1 MVAPNKQRTLTK
13 LLTLLGKS
21 YDSQLPKEL
30 SVLDHLL
37 LGVIQEGMGF
47 ATAIDAHQKLLT
59 QFHDLNELRVSHVD
73 EVTEALAQ
81 DVPDRPIKAKR
92 ILQIL
97 QFVFETTYSYD
108 LEQMKKKPLKQA
120 QKQLSKIQ
128 GTNSFIV
135 NAVVQ
140 RSLGGHALPVD
151 DGMAAVLRLL
161 QIIEEEETNEQ
172 LQATLEH
179 LIPKAKGMSFCVQL
193 SELAF
198 EGPKKQKTVLKDIIP
213 PPAKAK
219 PTKAAASVEEPKAA
233 PAKKTVE
240 KKSTKKK

>member
-1 MVAPNKQRTLTK
+1 M
-13 LLTLLGKS
+13 
-21 YDSQLPKEL
+21 
-30 SVLDHLL
+30 
-37 LGVIQEGMGF
+37 
-47 ATAIDAHQKLLT
+47 
-59 QFHDLNELRVSHVD
+59 
-73 EVTEALAQ
+73 TEALDAS
-81 DVPDRPIKAKR
+81 VPERAGKAKR

-128 GTNSFIV
+128 GTNPFIV

-151 DGMAAVLRLL
+151 HGMAAVLRLL

-179 LIPKAKGMSFCVQL
+179 LIPKAKGLSFCVQL

-198 EGPKKQKTVLKDIIP
+198 EGQKKQKTVLKDIIP
-213 PPAKAK
+213 PPAKSKPSKAATVSAEDAK
-219 PTKAAASVEEPKAA
+219 PA
-233 PAKKTVE
+233 PAKKTAE